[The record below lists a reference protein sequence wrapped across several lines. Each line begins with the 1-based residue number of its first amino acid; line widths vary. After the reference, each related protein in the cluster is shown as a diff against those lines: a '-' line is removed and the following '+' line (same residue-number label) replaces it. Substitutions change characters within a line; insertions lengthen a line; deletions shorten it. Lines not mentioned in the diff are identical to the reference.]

1 MNITLTTLCEN
12 TAGKPGFMAEWG
24 LSILIQTDSANVLF
38 DTGGNFAAVRNA
50 DKLGVDLRAVDKIV
64 LSHSHADHTG
74 GLREVLRRTGPKEII
89 AHPAIW
95 ELKYTKRA
103 YERREAFI
111 GIPFTR
117 AELELFG
124 ASFTLRKEPVH
135 IADTIVTT
143 GEIAQTTD
151 FEGIEP
157 IFYVK
162 EDGSLRN
169 DPIPDDLSLIV
180 RTQQGLVIVLGC
192 AHRGIISTIRHAQT
206 ITGEERVHTVVGGTH
221 LFPKTDEQVERT
233 IVALQEIG
241 VQKLGVSHCTGFHA
255 AARLAQAFGDT
266 FFMNNAGTV
275 YTLDET

>member
-1 MNITLTTLCEN
+1 MNVTLTTLCEN

-50 DKLGVDLRAVDKIV
+50 DKLGVDLRAIDAIV
-64 LSHSHADHTG
+64 LSHAHADHTE

-103 YERREAFI
+103 YEKREAFI

-124 ASFTLRKEPVH
+124 ASFSLNKEPVY

-169 DPIPDDLSLIV
+169 DSIPDDLSLIV
-180 RTQQGLVIVLGC
+180 RTQKGLVVVLGC
-192 AHRGIISTIRHAQT
+192 AHRGIISTIRHAQK

-255 AARLAQAFGDT
+255 SVRLAQAFGDT

>member
-192 AHRGIISTIRHAQT
+192 AHRGIINTIRHAQT

-221 LFPKTDEQVERT
+221 LFPKTDEQVEKA

-255 AARLAQAFGDT
+255 SVRLAQAFGND
-266 FFMNNAGTV
+266 FFLNNAGTV
-275 YTLDET
+275 YTLDGV

>member
-1 MNITLTTLCEN
+1 MNVTLTTLCEN

-24 LSILIQTDSANVLF
+24 LSILVQTDSANVLF

-50 DKLGVDLRAVDKIV
+50 DKLGVDLGAVDAIV
-64 LSHSHADHTG
+64 LSHAHADHTG

-103 YERREAFI
+103 YEKREAFI

-124 ASFTLRKEPVH
+124 ASFTLCKEPVR
-135 IADTIVTT
+135 ITDSIVTT

-162 EDGSLRN
+162 ENGSLRN
-169 DPIPDDLSLIV
+169 DTIPDDLALIV

-192 AHRGIISTIRHAQT
+192 AHRGMINTIRHAQM

-221 LFPKTDEQVERT
+221 LFPKTDEQVEKA
-233 IVALQEIG
+233 IFALQEIG
-241 VQKLGVSHCTGFHA
+241 VQKIGVSHCTGFHA
-255 AARLAQAFGDT
+255 SMRLA
-266 FFMNNAGTV
+266 
-275 YTLDET
+275 

>member
-1 MNITLTTLCEN
+1 MNVTLTTLCEN
-12 TAGKPGFMAEWG
+12 TGGKPGFMAEWG
-24 LSILIQTDSANVLF
+24 LSILVQANGVNVLF

-50 DKLGVDLRAVDKIV
+50 DKLGVDLRAVDTIV
-64 LSHSHADHTG
+64 LSHAHVDHTG

-95 ELKYTKRA
+95 ELKYTKRP
-103 YERREAFI
+103 YEKRKAFI

-135 IADTIVTT
+135 ITDSIVTT

-151 FEGIEP
+151 FEAIEP
-157 IFYVK
+157 IFHVK
-162 EDGSLRN
+162 EAGGFRHDL
-169 DPIPDDLSLIV
+169 IPDDLALIV

-192 AHRGIISTIRHAQT
+192 AHRGMINTIRHAQM
-206 ITGEERVHTVVGGTH
+206 ITGEQKVHTVVGGTH
-221 LFPKTDEQVERT
+221 LFPKTDEQIEKA
-233 IVALQEIG
+233 IFALQEIG

-255 AARLAQAFGDT
+255 SMRLAQEFGDT

-275 YTLDET
+275 YTLDEA

>member
-1 MNITLTTLCEN
+1 MNVTLTTLCEN
-12 TAGKPGFMAEWG
+12 TAGKPGFIAEWG

-38 DTGGNFAAVRNA
+38 DTGGSFAAVRNA
-50 DKLGVDLRAVDKIV
+50 DKLGVDLRAVDAIV
-64 LSHSHADHTG
+64 LSHAHADHTG
-74 GLREVLRRTGPKEII
+74 GLREVLRRAGPKMII

-103 YERREAFI
+103 YEKREAFI

-124 ASFTLRKEPVH
+124 ASFSLNKEPVY

-180 RTQQGLVIVLGC
+180 RMQQGLVVVLGC
-192 AHRGIISTIRHAQT
+192 AHRGIISTIRHAQK

-255 AARLAQAFGDT
+255 SVRLAQAFGND
-266 FFMNNAGTV
+266 FFLNNAGTV
-275 YTLDET
+275 YTLDEV

>member
-1 MNITLTTLCEN
+1 MNVTLTTLCEN

-24 LSILIQTDSANVLF
+24 LSILVQTNSANVLF

-50 DKLGVDLRAVDKIV
+50 DKLGVDLRAVDVIV
-64 LSHSHADHTG
+64 LSHAHADHTG
-74 GLREVLRRTGPKEII
+74 GLREVLRRTGPKKII

-95 ELKYTKRA
+95 ELKCTKRA
-103 YERREAFI
+103 YEKREAFI

-124 ASFTLRKEPVH
+124 ASFSLRKEPVY
-135 IADTIVTT
+135 IADTIMTT

-162 EDGSLRN
+162 EDVSLRN
-169 DPIPDDLSLIV
+169 DPIPDDLGLIV
-180 RTQQGLVIVLGC
+180 KMQQGLVIVLGC
-192 AHRGIISTIRHAQT
+192 AHRGIISTIRHAQK
-206 ITGEERVHTVVGGTH
+206 ITGEERIHTVVGGTH

-255 AARLAQAFGDT
+255 SMRLAQEFGND
-266 FFMNNAGTV
+266 FFLNNAGTV
-275 YTLDET
+275 YTLDEV

>member
-1 MNITLTTLCEN
+1 MNVTLTTLCEN

-24 LSILIQTDSANVLF
+24 LSIFVQVDGMNVLF

-50 DKLGVDLRAVDKIV
+50 DKLGVDLRAVDAIV
-64 LSHSHADHTG
+64 LSHAHADHTG

-103 YERREAFI
+103 YEKREAFI

-124 ASFTLRKEPVH
+124 ASFTLCKKPVH
-135 IADTIVTT
+135 ITDSIVTT

-151 FEGIEP
+151 FEAIEP
-157 IFYVK
+157 IFHVK
-162 EDGSLRN
+162 GEGGFRH
-169 DPIPDDLSLIV
+169 DPIPDDLGLIV
-180 RTQQGLVIVLGC
+180 RTQQGLVIILGC
-192 AHRGIISTIRHAQT
+192 AHRGMINTIRHAQK

-221 LFPKTDEQVERT
+221 LSPKTDTQIERT

-255 AARLAQAFGDT
+255 SMRLAQAFGDT
-266 FFMNNAGTV
+266 FFINNAGTV
-275 YTLDET
+275 YTLDEV

>member
-1 MNITLTTLCEN
+1 MNVTLTTLCEN

-50 DKLGVDLRAVDKIV
+50 DKLGVDLRAVDAIV
-64 LSHSHADHTG
+64 LSHAHADHTG
-74 GLREVLRRTGPKEII
+74 GLREVLKRTGPKMII

-103 YERREAFI
+103 YEKREAFI

-124 ASFTLRKEPVH
+124 ASFSLNKEPVY

-180 RTQQGLVIVLGC
+180 RTQQGLVVVLGC
-192 AHRGIISTIRHAQT
+192 AHRGIISTIRHAQK

-255 AARLAQAFGDT
+255 SMRLAQAFGND
-266 FFMNNAGTV
+266 FFLNNTGTV
-275 YTLDET
+275 YTLDEV

>member
-1 MNITLTTLCEN
+1 MNVTLTTLCEN

-50 DKLGVDLRAVDKIV
+50 DKLGVDLRAVDVIV
-64 LSHSHADHTG
+64 LSHAHADHTG
-74 GLREVLRRTGPKEII
+74 GLREVLRKTGPKMII

-103 YERREAFI
+103 YEKREAFI

-124 ASFTLRKEPVH
+124 ASFSLNKDPVY

-192 AHRGIISTIRHAQT
+192 AHRGIISTIRHAQK

-255 AARLAQAFGDT
+255 SVRLAQAFGKD
-266 FFMNNAGTV
+266 FFLNNTGTV
-275 YTLDET
+275 YTLD

>member
-169 DPIPDDLSLIV
+169 DSIPDDLSLIV

-192 AHRGIISTIRHAQT
+192 AHRGIINTIRHAKK

-221 LFPKTDEQVERT
+221 LFPKTDEQVEKA

-255 AARLAQAFGDT
+255 SVRLAQAFGND
-266 FFMNNAGTV
+266 FFLNNAGTV
-275 YTLDET
+275 YTLDGV